1 MLFPVMF
8 VAAILS
14 AQDLP
19 MTAPAEVEPAGVTA
33 EPADMMDTP
42 ADSMTEP
49 APAASV
55 ATADAAIEAGLQA
68 YRRRRFQAA
77 EAEFQRA
84 VEANPES
91 AAAHY
96 YLGYT
101 IYKRVER
108 RPFHPDKSRAVS
120 EFARA
125 FSLDP
130 TFRPNWWRK

>member
-1 MLFPVMF
+1 MLLPALF
-8 VAAILS
+8 VAAVLS

-19 MTAPAEVEPAGVTA
+19 MTTPAQVQPAGVTA
-33 EPADMMDTP
+33 EPAD
-42 ADSMTEP
+42 ADMKSAS
-49 APAASV
+49 APTSPTSSAD
-55 ATADAAIEAGLQA
+55 ADAAIEAGLKE
-68 YRRRRFQAA
+68 YRRRRFKAA
-77 EAEFQRA
+77 EADFERA
-84 VEANPES
+84 VDANPES

-101 IYKRVER
+101 IYKLVER

-130 TFRPNWWRK
+130 SFRPHWWHK

>member
-1 MLFPVMF
+1 MLLPALF
-8 VAAILS
+8 VAAVLS

-19 MTAPAEVEPAGVTA
+19 MTSPAQVKPAGVTA
-33 EPADMMDTP
+33 EPAESTESATSEPATP
-42 ADSMTEP
+42 AS
-49 APAASV
+49 ASE
-55 ATADAAIEAGLQA
+55 ADAAIEAGLKE
-68 YRRRRFQAA
+68 YRRRRFKAA
-77 EAEFQRA
+77 EADFQRA
-84 VEANPES
+84 VDANPQS

-101 IYKRVER
+101 IYKLVER

-130 TFRPNWWRK
+130 SFRPHWWHK